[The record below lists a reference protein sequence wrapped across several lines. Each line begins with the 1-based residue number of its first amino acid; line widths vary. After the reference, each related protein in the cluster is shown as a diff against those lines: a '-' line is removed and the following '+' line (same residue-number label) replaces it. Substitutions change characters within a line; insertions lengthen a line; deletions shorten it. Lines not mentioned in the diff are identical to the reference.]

1 MTLEQAAAFI
11 GFSIVA
17 AVTPGPSNVMLTAT
31 GAAGGVVRGLPALM
45 GVGAGMAAMLFAVA
59 LGLGAVVLSHAALVV
74 ALKWAGA
81 AFLVWLAWKIASA
94 PIDTGSGTQA
104 ERRVTGFVGAFALQ
118 WLNPKAWLVCTG
130 ASAAYLRPDDPLLQQ
145 ALQIAAM
152 FFIVTL
158 PCGFVW
164 LGFGTAARR
173 LLAAPRFQRG
183 FNVAMG
189 LLLAGSVVP
198 LLI

>member
-1 MTLEQAAAFI
+1 MTVEQAAAFI
-11 GFSIVA
+11 SFSFVA

-31 GAAGGVVRGLPALM
+31 GAAGGMLRGLPALV

-59 LGLGAVVLSHAALVV
+59 MGLGAIVLGRATLLVV
-74 ALKWAGA
+74 IKWAGA
-81 AFLVWLAWKIASA
+81 AFLLWLAWKIASA
-94 PIDTGSGTQA
+94 PIDQGGDA
-104 ERRVTGFVGAFALQ
+104 RGERRITGFAGAFALQ

-130 ASAAYLRPDDPLLQQ
+130 ASAAYLRPDEPMLQQ

-164 LGFGTAARR
+164 LGFGMGARR
-173 LLAAPRFQRG
+173 LLAAPKFQRG
-183 FNVAMG
+183 FNVVMG